1 MVFSKEYS
9 PISSLTST
17 EKLSPPLKN
26 WFTARVFSYLT
37 EVSKKMGVKKYIFAP
52 ITGDRGL
59 NERRGGALQLN
70 LGGGWT
76 DMILDNY
83 KDFKSGWTYE

>member
-1 MVFSKEYS
+1 
-9 PISSLTST
+9 
-17 EKLSPPLKN
+17 
-26 WFTARVFSYLT
+26 
-37 EVSKKMGVKKYIFAP
+37 MGVKKYIFAP

-83 KDFKSGWTYE
+83 KDFKSGWIYE